1 MSNETLIITRYEEPS
16 IMDDLPYG
24 TACKVLLG
32 DKFDLYCQISKHEG
46 EKPNW
51 LFIGTFNDDKLIDEE
66 ISNILGA
73 K

>member
-1 MSNETLIITRYEEPS
+1 MSNEILIISRHEAPS

-24 TACKVLLG
+24 TACKVLLDG
-32 DKFDLYCQISKHEG
+32 KYDLWCQISKHEE

-51 LFIGTFNDDKLIDEE
+51 LFIGTFNDDKFIQEE
-66 ISNILGA
+66 INNIIGN